1 MKKIYTLLTAAAV
14 ALPMVAQQLPNNG
27 FEAWKD
33 CTPWTSGNNSKTKG
47 TTPESWTIS
56 QVVGIGGLGATEV
69 GSVAAGYQSENAVC
83 VYNSPNSIAKDQK
96 VPGYVTLGTT
106 WSTAKGFAASNKDGG
121 TFGGINFAYR
131 PDAISFDYKR
141 VNGAGSDQPANVVAY
156 LWKGTWTQA
165 SVPAEIS
172 LGTPKTVDMVDRER
186 NILGMDADQ
195 GGDVTKTED
204 AERIAK
210 INYFISSP
218 VAEWTNLVIPFEY
231 ESDNVPEKLNVIF
244 AANNYFDSSNVKE
257 ADSLWIDN
265 VNLIYYS
272 KASSIKVGGVTV
284 EGFAPDTYAYN
295 MAGSVLPAEGDVEVA
310 LTGKG
315 AKSAVV
321 IDADAATVTVKVT
334 NDGADTDGLS
344 EHAYVLQY
352 EKAQGGDD
360 VVTGTQQI
368 PGKLDIVMMGQTLA
382 DGQDATINIV
392 YYGENRCDFSLPN
405 FSLGE
410 DPLGDI
416 LVKDLTVT
424 TENGVKSY
432 KGSMTGLSLAG
443 GTIIADVEVAG
454 TVAADN
460 TAKFDIAVTW
470 NNIPIQVTFN
480 GKADAITTGVDAI
493 QAADKAVIYGTNG
506 GVVVAG
512 AEGMAQVYTIDG
524 RLVKT
529 AAVNGEATI
538 DLAAGLY
545 IVRVANTTAKVI
557 VK

>member
-106 WSTAKGFAASNKDGG
+106 WSPAKGLAASNKDGG